1 MSNPFSNFKFYD
13 YILLF
18 VSVVVVVTSN
28 IMTGNISP
36 LVLFATTLGVVA
48 LLFLAKGN
56 VWGQIL
62 CIIFCILYGIIS
74 FETRYYG
81 EMITYVCMS
90 LPMAVVSTV
99 SWLKNPSEKDK
110 SAVEIHKLTKREKIL
125 SIIFSIIVTW
135 IFYYILKAFNTANL
149 TVSTLSITTSFL
161 ASYLTYYRN
170 PYYAFWYGIN
180 DIVLIVL
187 WIVATINDFS
197 YFPMIICFVIFL
209 INDSYAFILWKIR
222 QKKQGI

>member
-1 MSNPFSNFKFYD
+1 MTNPFSNFRYYD
-13 YILLF
+13 YILLV
-18 VSVVVVVTSN
+18 VSVAVVITSN
-28 IMTGNISP
+28 IMTGTVSP
-36 LVLFATTLGVVA
+36 LVLVATSLGVIA

-56 VWGQIL
+56 VWGQII

-125 SIIFSIIVTW
+125 SVIFSIIVTW

>member
-1 MSNPFSNFKFYD
+1 MTNPFSNFRYYD
-13 YILLF
+13 YILLV
-18 VSVVVVVTSN
+18 VSVAVVITSN
-28 IMTGNISP
+28 IMTGAVSP
-36 LVLFATTLGVVA
+36 LVLVATSLGVIA

-56 VWGQIL
+56 VWGQII

-99 SWLKNPSEKDK
+99 SWLRNPSEKDK
-110 SAVEIHKLTKREKIL
+110 SAVEIHILTKREKIL
-125 SIIFSIIVTW
+125 SVIFSIIVTW
-135 IFYYILKAFNTANL
+135 VFYYILKAFNTANL

-170 PYYAFWYGIN
+170 PYYAFWYGLN
-180 DIVLIVL
+180 DIVLIIL
-187 WIVATINDFS
+187 WILATIKDFG

-209 INDSYAFILWKIR
+209 INDSYAFLLWKLR
-222 QKKQGI
+222 QQQQEL

>member
-81 EMITYVCMS
+81 EMITYMLMS
-90 LPMAVVSTV
+90 FPMAVFSTV
-99 SWLKNPSEKDK
+99 SWLRNPSEEDK
-110 SAVEIHKLTKREKIL
+110 STVAIHKLTKIEKIL
-125 SIIFSIIVTW
+125 TGILSVVVTW
-135 IFYYILKAFNTANL
+135 IFYYILKYFNTAYL
-149 TVSTLSITTSFL
+149 FISTLSITTSFL

-170 PYYAFWYGIN
+170 PYYAFWYGLN
-180 DIVLIVL
+180 DIVLISL
-187 WIVATINDFS
+187 WILQTIKEFS